1 MKLSELIDFSPKQ
14 ERKASPLDV
23 YRDLFTA
30 EIGREGL
37 DDYVRIHTKDGST
50 YQRSISAAQYAWC
63 VNSDPEE
70 RENRI
75 LTLASTMFRKEILV
89 MYLNWDP
96 DFRPEESIRD
106 VRAYR
111 QRNGI
116 FAFSITFN
124 DSYTPLGIPMEQED
138 SDRYRRLD
146 PDDRLG
152 FLMQLAIEHLTNMNA
167 QDIVGRI
174 NQQAT
179 QKTGV
184 CTLPIRQKDYTPEIT
199 TAISHILS
207 VNLSRFNVGIGHV
220 QKREWEVGHKSP
232 YDDLDTKMSG
242 TKISM

>member
-1 MKLSELIDFSPKQ
+1 
-14 ERKASPLDV
+14 
-23 YRDLFTA
+23 
-30 EIGREGL
+30 
-37 DDYVRIHTKDGST
+37 
-50 YQRSISAAQYAWC
+50 
-63 VNSDPEE
+63 
-70 RENRI
+70 
-75 LTLASTMFRKEILV
+75 

-179 QKTGV
+179 
-184 CTLPIRQKDYTPEIT
+184 
-199 TAISHILS
+199 
-207 VNLSRFNVGIGHV
+207 
-220 QKREWEVGHKSP
+220 
-232 YDDLDTKMSG
+232 
-242 TKISM
+242 

>member
-1 MKLSELIDFSPKQ
+1 
-14 ERKASPLDV
+14 
-23 YRDLFTA
+23 
-30 EIGREGL
+30 
-37 DDYVRIHTKDGST
+37 
-50 YQRSISAAQYAWC
+50 
-63 VNSDPEE
+63 
-70 RENRI
+70 
-75 LTLASTMFRKEILV
+75 

-184 CTLPIRQKDYTPEIT
+184 RTLPIRQKDYTPEIT